1 MIDISY
7 AATLAAVTRE
17 ESRGGHTRDD
27 FPVPDDDYWGK
38 TLNIIYMED
47 GEIKI
52 RQDPVV
58 EMRKDLKEA
67 IDEVKAIIAERAA
80 EAGVQINVA

>member
-1 MIDISY
+1 MVDISY

-27 FPVPDDDYWGK
+27 FPVPEDEYWGK
-38 TLNIIYMED
+38 TLNIIFMEG

-52 RQDPVV
+52 RQDPIP
-58 EMRKDLKEA
+58 EMRDDLKDA
-67 IDEVKAIIAERAA
+67 IKEVKQIIAERAA
-80 EAGVQINVA
+80 EAGGGK

>member
-1 MIDISY
+1 MVDISY
-7 AATLAAVTRE
+7 AATLAALTRE

-27 FPVPDDDYWGK
+27 FPVPDEEYWGK

-52 RQDPVV
+52 RQDPVI
-58 EMRKDLKEA
+58 EMREDLQDA
-67 IDEVKAIIAERAA
+67 IKEVKQMIAERAA
-80 EAGVQINVA
+80 EAGGGN

>member
-1 MIDISY
+1 
-7 AATLAAVTRE
+7 
-17 ESRGGHTRDD
+17 
-27 FPVPDDDYWGK
+27 
-38 TLNIIYMED
+38 MED

-58 EMRKDLKEA
+58 EMRADLKEA

-80 EAGVQINVA
+80 EAGGSD